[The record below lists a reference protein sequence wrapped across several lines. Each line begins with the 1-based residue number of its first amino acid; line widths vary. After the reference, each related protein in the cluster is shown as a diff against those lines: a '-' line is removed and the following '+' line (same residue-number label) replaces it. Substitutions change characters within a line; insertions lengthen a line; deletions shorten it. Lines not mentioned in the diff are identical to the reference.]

1 MSVNTM
7 SYEQIATVL
16 NDIYKAVTGK
26 ESAIAPK
33 NTAEFTSVAT
43 TVLEAGYDP
52 VMAAISGM
60 VSKTIFSNRPYNRK
74 FKGLEVDS
82 LKWGARVRKIQ
93 FQDREAED
101 NEEFKLIDGESIDP
115 FKINMPK
122 PLETN
127 FYGFATYARNDT
139 TFLDQL
145 NQAFKGPEQLGEF
158 MAAKVQNISDQIEQ
172 DHESLARMCVA
183 NFMGGKI
190 AADNGI
196 FHCLTEYAEETGV
209 TLDQTTVFHPDNFL
223 HFTDWLFNTVERL
236 SKRMAERTQAY
247 QIQVEGKEI
256 TRHTPQADQRIY
268 LYDPLKIAIDKRV
281 LANTYHDN
289 YLKFAENEGVT
300 FWQNFMEPTKLD
312 VTPAYM
318 KPDGTIEE
326 ASESVTS
333 DYVIGVMF
341 DRDAMGYTVVNEWA
355 ANSPLNQRGGYYNTS
370 YHYTDRY
377 YNDFTEKGI
386 ILTLD

>member
-16 NDIYKAVTGK
+16 NDIYKSVTGK

-33 NTAEFTSVAT
+33 NTAEFVSVAQ
-43 TVLEAGYDP
+43 TVLQAGYDP
-52 VMAAISGM
+52 IMNAISGM
-60 VSKTIFSNRPYNRK
+60 ISKTIFSNRPYYRK
-74 FKGLEVDS
+74 FKGLEVDA
-82 LKWGARVRKIQ
+82 LRWGARVRKIQ
-93 FQDREAED
+93 FQDRDAED
-101 NEEFKLIDGESIDP
+101 NDEFKLIDGESIDP

-127 FYGFATYARNDT
+127 FYGFATYSRNDT

-145 NQAFKGPEQLGEF
+145 NQAFKSPEQLGEF

-183 NFMGGKI
+183 NFIGGKI
-190 AADNGI
+190 ASDNGVV
-196 FHCLTEYAEETGV
+196 HLLTDYKDETGV
-209 TLDQTTVFHPDNFL
+209 ELDPISAFHPDNFK
-223 HFTDWLFNTVERL
+223 HFTDWLFAKIEIL
-236 SKRMAERTQAY
+236 SKRMAERTQEY
-247 QIQVEGKEI
+247 QVQVEGREI
-256 TRHTPQADQRIY
+256 TRHTPREDQRIY
-268 LYDPLKIAIDKRV
+268 LYDPLKAAIDKRV
-281 LANTYHDN
+281 LTNSFHDN

-300 FWQNFMEPTKLD
+300 FWQNFLEPTKLS
-312 VTPAYM
+312 VTPSYM
-318 KPDGTIEE
+318 KPDGTVEE
-326 ASESVTS
+326 NSEEINH
-333 DYVIGVMF
+333 DYVVGVMF

-377 YNDFTEKGI
+377 WNDNTEKGI
-386 ILTLD
+386 VLVLD